1 MERKISVRFQ
11 QWKDDP
17 NRKPLLLYGAR
28 QVGKTYSVLD
38 FGKTHYANVIYVNF
52 EANTEAANIFAR
64 DLNPDR
70 IVKALSALYGQTILP
85 SDTLLF
91 FDEIQ
96 VCERALT
103 SLKYFCEDQID
114 YHIIAAGS
122 LLGVALNREH
132 YSFPVGKVEMISL
145 YPLDFEEFLW
155 ANGRSELA
163 DLIRESYNS
172 NTRMSL
178 HETALDLFRLYLVVG
193 GMPGAVLEYRERED
207 PDHLHSVQKNISD
220 AYIADMAKYAAPE
233 ETTRI
238 MEVFRSIP
246 AQLAKPNKKFQYRVI
261 KSGARANAY
270 ESALNWLKE
279 SGIIIICNKV
289 NEAVLPLTV
298 HHDPSFFKIYMTD
311 TGLLCAHFSVPAHLI
326 LQNSSQLDTIKG
338 ILTEN
343 YVCFALRVAGYTP
356 YYWESKGSAE
366 VDFVIQSRAGNIIPI
381 EVKSSGNVRSK
392 SLTQFTEYYH
402 PEYAIRI
409 SSKNFGLDNEIR
421 SVPLY
426 AVHCISD

>member
-1 MERKISVRFQ
+1 MERKISARLR
-11 QWKDDP
+11 QWKDDH

-38 FGKTHYANVIYVNF
+38 FGKTHYANTIYVNF

-64 DLNPDR
+64 DLNPER
-70 IVKALSALYGQTILP
+70 IVKELSALYAQTILP
-85 SDTLLF
+85 SDTLIF

-103 SLKYFCEDQID
+103 SLKYFCEDQAD

-122 LLGVALNREH
+122 LLGVALNREQ
-132 YSFPVGKVEMISL
+132 YSFPVGKVEMLSL

-155 ANGRSELA
+155 ANGRTELA

-193 GMPGAVLEYRERED
+193 GMPGAVLEYKERED
-207 PDHLHSVQKNISD
+207 MDYLHSVQKNISN

-233 ETTRI
+233 ETARI
-238 MEVFRSIP
+238 MEVFQSIP
-246 AQLAKPNKKFQYRVI
+246 TQLAKPNKKFQYRII
-261 KSGARANAY
+261 KSGARANTY
-270 ESALNWLKE
+270 DSALNWLKE

-298 HHDPSFFKIYMTD
+298 HHDPYFFKIYMTD
-311 TGLLCAHFSVPAHLI
+311 TGLLCAHFGLPAHLI
-326 LQNSSQLDTIKG
+326 LQKSSQMDSIKG
-338 ILTEN
+338 VLTEN

-356 YYWESKGSAE
+356 YYWESKGNAE
-366 VDFVIQSRAGNIIPI
+366 VDFVIQGRSGNIIPI

-409 SSKNFGLDNEIR
+409 STKNFGLDNEIR

>member
-70 IVKALSALYGQTILP
+70 IVKAVSALYGQTILP

-178 HETALDLFRLYLVVG
+178 HETALALFRLYLVVG

-270 ESALNWLKE
+270 ESSLNWLKE

-298 HHDPSFFKIYMTD
+298 HHDPSFFN
-311 TGLLCAHFSVPAHLI
+311 
-326 LQNSSQLDTIKG
+326 LQG
-338 ILTEN
+338 
-343 YVCFALRVAGYTP
+343 
-356 YYWESKGSAE
+356 
-366 VDFVIQSRAGNIIPI
+366 
-381 EVKSSGNVRSK
+381 
-392 SLTQFTEYYH
+392 
-402 PEYAIRI
+402 
-409 SSKNFGLDNEIR
+409 
-421 SVPLY
+421 
-426 AVHCISD
+426 